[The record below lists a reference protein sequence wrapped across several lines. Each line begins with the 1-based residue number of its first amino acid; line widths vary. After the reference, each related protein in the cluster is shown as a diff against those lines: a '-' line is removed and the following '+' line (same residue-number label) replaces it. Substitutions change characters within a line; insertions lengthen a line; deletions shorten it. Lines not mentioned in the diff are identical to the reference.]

1 MNDCSDKIQ
10 PVQPVEK
17 THMSIYSYP
26 VFNQKKKKRKQEEST
41 ISFKELLDKELEK
54 LRKENEFKLQ
64 PHEELLSLN
73 VSEKVKP
80 ILSYSMM
87 NLLGL

>member
-1 MNDCSDKIQ
+1 MNEYSDKVQ

-17 THMSIYSYP
+17 TRMSIYGYP
-26 VFNQKKKKRKQEEST
+26 VFNQEKKKRKQEEPT
-41 ISFKELLDKELEK
+41 DSFKELLDKELEK
-54 LRKENEFKLQ
+54 LRIENEFKLQ
-64 PHEELLSLN
+64 PHEEFLPLN

-80 ILSYSMM
+80 ILNYSMM

>member
-1 MNDCSDKIQ
+1 MNDYSDKIQ

-26 VFNQKKKKRKQEEST
+26 VFNQEKKKRKQEEPT
-41 ISFKELLDKELEK
+41 VGFKELLDKELEK
-54 LRKENEFKLQ
+54 LRKENEFKFQ

-73 VSEKVKP
+73 VPEKVKP